1 MIVANPVDLGLF
13 ARDERR
19 RRRMSQSQLSAAANV
34 SRRWLTDFESGKPTA
49 EIGLV
54 FRVIHALGLVLEI
67 SPWNSSDFD
76 LDDVIRT
83 YGQVAGGP
91 DE

>member
-1 MIVANPVDLGLF
+1 MIVANPADLGLF

-19 RRRMSQSQLSAAANV
+19 RRRMSQSQLSTVANV

-67 SPWNSSDFD
+67 SAWNSSDFD
-76 LDDVIRT
+76 LDVIRA
-83 YGQVAGGP
+83 YGHVAGGP